1 MPMTRSFIRQS
12 VLFTALACA
21 SASLFAATPAPMP
34 DDQQQD
40 TRHQDPKTLDTVT
53 VTASPLRGGT
63 EDLAKP
69 VEVLT
74 GERLDDVR
82 GATLGETVNTLPGVQ
97 SSNFGAGVGRP
108 IIRGLDGA
116 RVGILSGGLLT
127 QDVST
132 VSQDHAPAVESFLA
146 DQIEVLKGP
155 ATLLY
160 GSGAIGGVVNVVDGR
175 IPESAPGN
183 GASGRAQ
190 ARYDSVNEGVTQMA
204 RLDVGNQRFA
214 AHVDGVF
221 RDNGDYRT
229 PNGTQANSFLKTQTG
244 SIGGSLL
251 GEWGFVGMSGA
262 RFHNAYGNPGE
273 PGDPQA
279 GEGGVRLEMQQ
290 DRYELKGSINT
301 AFSDR
306 GTLRFSV
313 GNTDY
318 EHIEFEGDAI
328 GTRFLKQATE
338 GRVEYALTDVG
349 RWNLGVGL
357 QASTSEF
364 EAIGEE
370 AFVPQV
376 QTRGRGVFAVANRKF
391 GDQFQLDIGTRIDD
405 VRSDPANDIER
416 DFNPRS
422 ASIGGIW
429 KFAPDFDLSMNL
441 DHAERAP
448 AEEELFADGPHIAT
462 AAFEIGNPLLTEE
475 AANQAELGLHYHGE
489 RFEAKVS
496 AYYNRFDDFIY
507 LADTGAF
514 TAAEEDEEGLPIRVW
529 SQADARFRGV
539 EGEATFKFSDAWNLR
554 VFGDTVRADF
564 ANNGGNVPRI
574 APSRAGADLSWRQD
588 GWRASIGSIRYAK
601 QDNVALNETS
611 TDGYTLLHAKLAY
624 HWDVQDSGWEIFLDG
639 SNLGDETAR
648 VHTSFLK
655 DSVVLPGRGFSTG
668 LRVFF

>member
-1 MPMTRSFIRQS
+1 MTRSFIVRRS
-12 VLFTALACA
+12 ALFTALMCACA
-21 SASLFAATPAPMP
+21 SLYATTPALMP
-34 DDQQQD
+34 DDQQD

-69 VEVLT
+69 VEVLA

-82 GATLGETVNTLPGVQ
+82 GATLGETVNSLPGVQ
-97 SSNFGAGVGRP
+97 SSNFGPGVGRP
-108 IIRGLDGA
+108 VIRGLDGA

-175 IPESAPGN
+175 IPEYAPEG
-183 GASGRAQ
+183 GAGGRAQ
-190 ARYDSVNEGVTQMA
+190 TRYDSVNQGITQMA
-204 RLDVGNQRFA
+204 RLDVGTDRFA
-214 AHVDGVF
+214 AHIDGVF
-221 RDNGDYRT
+221 RDSDDYET
-229 PNGTQANSFLKTQTG
+229 PNGVQANSFLKTETG
-244 SIGGSLL
+244 SIGGSML
-251 GEWGFVGMSGA
+251 GQWGFVGVSGA
-262 RFHNAYGNPGE
+262 RFHNVYGNPGE
-273 PGDPQA
+273 PGNPQS

-290 DRYELKGSINT
+290 ERYELKGSINS
-301 AFSDR
+301 AFSGN

-313 GNTDY
+313 ANTDY
-318 EHIEFEGDAI
+318 GHIEFEGDEI
-328 GTRFLKQATE
+328 GTQFLKVATE

-349 RWNLGVGL
+349 NWNLGFGL
-357 QASTSEF
+357 QASTSGF
-364 EAIGEE
+364 EAIGAE

-376 QTRGRGVFAVANRKF
+376 KTRGRGVFVVGNRKF
-391 GDQFQLDIGTRIDD
+391 GDRFQLDLGARIDD
-405 VRSDPANDIER
+405 VTSDPANDLER
-416 DFNPRS
+416 DFNPFS

-429 KFAPDFDLSMNL
+429 KFATDFELTANL
-441 DHAERAP
+441 DHAERSP
-448 AEEELFADGPHIAT
+448 AEEELFANGPHIAT
-462 AAFEIGNPLLTEE
+462 AAFEIGNPMLTEE
-475 AANQAELGLHYHGE
+475 AANQAELGLHYHGG
-489 RFEAKVS
+489 RFEATFS
-496 AYYNRFDDFIY
+496 AYYNRFDDFIF
-507 LADTGAF
+507 LADSGAM
-514 TAAEEDEEGLPIRVW
+514 TEADGNEEGLPIRLW
-529 SQADARFRGV
+529 AQADAHFRGV

-588 GWRASIGSIRYAK
+588 GWRASLGAIRYAK
-601 QDNVALNETS
+601 QNDVALNETA
-611 TDGYTLLHAKLAY
+611 TDGYTLLNAKLVY
-624 HWDVQDSGWEIFLDG
+624 HWDVQDSGWEVFLEG
-639 SNLGDETAR
+639 SNLGDDTAR

-655 DSVVLPGRGFSTG
+655 NSVVLPGRGFSTG